1 MYPPAMTRSPYG
13 HIEQLPSGSWRAK
26 VYAGKDPLSG
36 REIRFRKTRK
46 TEVEAQI
53 ELGKLLELAR
63 AGRQPD
69 SDVTVAELLDAY
81 LPVAGWDVSTEE
93 ANLGYIRRTIK
104 PALGA
109 REVRKVRG
117 PLLDNL
123 YVRLQRCGN
132 LACGGKPFTEHRHVP
147 DLRPDRSDPRT
158 GWEQAAGKLREA
170 ITSGALSPGDTLPSV
185 TELARLQ
192 GLKPGTIQHAFQVL
206 AEEGLLSICHGR
218 TARVAGNTPGDDG
231 PAGRY
236 RAARSRPGHDCKL
249 SGCRPHVCRPM
260 AHSTIHG
267 IHSILSGAFE
277 AAQRWQWVDF
287 NPAESAKPPTVRQ
300 KKRPA
305 TLPSAVVKVIS
316 QARCSGQNA
325 IALYVWLVAITGV
338 RRGELCAVQLRDV
351 DLENGV
357 LHIAFNY
364 VVKGGKKVRKDT
376 KTHQDR
382 YLAIDPVTCTLVR
395 EHVAAAE
402 AALAG
407 TGVKLTQDAYLFSNQ
422 PANARPWNPD
432 WASHRVADLAAAA
445 GVELNIKAM
454 RHYTASQ
461 LLAAGFDLGN
471 TAARLGHSSGG
482 ATTLAAQPLRAVPG
496 RDQQQGGS
504 VRADAVKA
512 EQAGRP
518 GGDQRHDQLVQ
529 AGDLV
534 IEELH
539 APARSRSATRSA

>member
-1 MYPPAMTRSPYG
+1 MTYSPSG

-26 VYAGKDPLSG
+26 VYGGTDPLTG

-69 SDVTVAELLDAY
+69 SDVTVAELLDEY
-81 LPVAGWDVSTEE
+81 VPLAGWDVSTEE
-93 ANLGYIRRTIK
+93 TNLGYIRRTIK

-109 REVRKVRG
+109 KEVRKVRG

-123 YVRLQRCGN
+123 YARLQKCGN
-132 LACGGKPFTEHRHVP
+132 LACAGKPFTEHRHVP
-147 DLRPDRSDPRT
+147 DLRPDRADSRT
-158 GWEQAAGKLREA
+158 EWEQAAARLREA
-170 ITSGALSPGDTLPSV
+170 IACGALAPGDALPSV
-185 TELARLQ
+185 PEIARLQ
-192 GLKPGTIQHAFQVL
+192 GLKPGSVRHAL
-206 AEEGLLSICHGR
+206 IALEAEGLLIIRHGR
-218 TARVAGNTPGDDG
+218 TTQVAGDQAEIAD
-231 PAGRY
+231 PAARY

-249 SGCRPHVCRPM
+249 SGCRPHACKPM
-260 AHSTIHG
+260 SRSTIHS

-277 AAQRWQWVDF
+277 AAQRWEWVDF

-300 KKRPA
+300 QKRQA
-305 TLPSAVVKVIS
+305 TPPSAVVKVIE
-316 QARCSGQNA
+316 QARSSGQAA

-338 RRGELCAVQLRDV
+338 RRGELCAAQIRDT
-351 DLENGV
+351 DLDSGV

-382 YLAIDPVTCTLVR
+382 YIAIDPVTCTLVR
-395 EHVAAAE
+395 EHLAAAE

-422 PANARPWNPD
+422 PANTRPWNPD
-432 WASHRVADLAAAA
+432 WATHRVADLAAAA

-471 TAARLGHSSGG
+471 TAARLGHSGGG
-482 ATTLAAQPLRAVPG
+482 ATTLKHYADPVSEVDRRAAAYLAQITIPA
-496 RDQQQGGS
+496 DQEVAGS
-504 VRADAVKA
+504 GTPR
-512 EQAGRP
+512 
-518 GGDQRHDQLVQ
+518 
-529 AGDLV
+529 
-534 IEELH
+534 
-539 APARSRSATRSA
+539 